1 MNRTKSPSSS
11 DSSKLLLDGEITLYH
26 LDTAKNTGI
35 WQCRFKN
42 PLGKKPR
49 YIRKS
54 LKTKNVDIATKKAME
69 LYTEYNTRAHLGLV
83 RGKMTIADI
92 WNECSHH
99 MGRVWRR
106 SGKELLELEWGGY
119 FGDKDV
125 TTITDADMHAY
136 FEHRI
141 KSLLASRQNDG
152 DVGQRKWIASE
163 TTVNLSTLQWE
174 LRLLRS
180 LFRKAYNQKVSTK
193 APHV

>member
-1 MNRTKSPSSS
+1 
-11 DSSKLLLDGEITLYH
+11 
-26 LDTAKNTGI
+26 
-35 WQCRFKN
+35 
-42 PLGKKPR
+42 
-49 YIRKS
+49 
-54 LKTKNVDIATKKAME
+54 
-69 LYTEYNTRAHLGLV
+69 
-83 RGKMTIADI
+83 
-92 WNECSHH
+92 

-180 LFRKAYNQKVSTK
+180 LFRKAYNQKLVPRPLMFDIPLRRHPNVHSLPTNTIMIY
-193 APHV
+193 HL

>member
-1 MNRTKSPSSS
+1 MLGNLKLNDFNHLRGLQGLDAYHKLYITVEIDMNRTKSPSSS

-106 SGKELLELEWGGY
+106 ASP
-119 FGDKDV
+119 
-125 TTITDADMHAY
+125 TS
-136 FEHRI
+136 EH
-141 KSLLASRQNDG
+141 SE
-152 DVGQRKWIASE
+152 QR
-163 TTVNLSTLQWE
+163 
-174 LRLLRS
+174 
-180 LFRKAYNQKVSTK
+180 
-193 APHV
+193 